1 MTKRNKN
8 IMVKSKKMIC
18 QIKNTKEA
26 FLTEKM
32 LSSKYD
38 GLFIYNNYQNPFFLL
53 N

>member
-26 FLTEKM
+26 
-32 LSSKYD
+32 SRR
-38 GLFIYNNYQNPFFLL
+38 QL
-53 N
+53 NDILIFDRKNA